1 MNIIALDCEQA
12 AVLWQSGREEDGNR
26 FNEIHVH
33 NLKDGSVCTVIPV
46 PYSEIFPGGHLNRG
60 RIAMKTNTV
69 YKRDVVILDTRTNK
83 NINAGEDF
91 GIQDKGSIMTLKDN
105 KLIVA
110 HQNSIHVISV

>member
-1 MNIIALDCEQA
+1 
-12 AVLWQSGREEDGNR
+12 
-26 FNEIHVH
+26 
-33 NLKDGSVCTVIPV
+33 
-46 PYSEIFPGGHLNRG
+46 
-60 RIAMKTNTV
+60 MKTNTV

-110 HQNSIHVISV
+110 HQNSIQVISVWANFYSVNKIEFDVSLIENYKKM